1 MCRKQ
6 QAAWPAFTKP
16 WVLFSAPYKLSLVV
30 MPVDPRIKK
39 AERGG
44 LADEVSLSYIWEFK
58 IWLSY
63 TSTASEW
70 ANSTGTPE
78 TKAGYCEHAWTTPTA
93 AVLGEGHRCSFFSTS
108 KEPLVGQAPCA
119 RSDGLPVT
127 ESGVKTRFSGV
138 VYWEWCNL
146 SVHRLTIKN
155 EEILLALPIVAKN
168 FVVCDKGFLKKTK
181 CQTFVTIVD
190 DKLRIPWTPLSWR
203 LYYVRSSKLGKREI
217 WNEFVLNPYKP
228 S

>member
-1 MCRKQ
+1 MKSASATSGSSRSDWATRALPQSEQTAQEHQKQ
-6 QAAWPAFTKP
+6 
-16 WVLFSAPYKLSLVV
+16 KLGTVNTHGRR
-30 MPVDPRIKK
+30 PPRQ
-39 AERGG
+39 
-44 LADEVSLSYIWEFK
+44 
-58 IWLSY
+58 
-63 TSTASEW
+63 
-70 ANSTGTPE
+70 
-78 TKAGYCEHAWTTPTA
+78 
-93 AVLGEGHRCSFFSTS
+93 VLGEGHRCSFFSTS

-127 ESGVKTRFSGV
+127 ESGVKTRFSGA
-138 VYWEWCNL
+138 VYWEWCYL

-155 EEILLALPIVAKN
+155 EEILLALPVVAKN